1 MNVRLHLVVEGQTE
15 ETYVNRVLVP
25 HLADREV
32 WADVRVVETG
42 RQKGLA
48 SRGGLREYR
57 KLRDDLV
64 RWMKQ
69 DDHPDVFFSTM
80 IDLYGLQAV
89 RGPFP
94 GCDETKQVRN
104 PYEKVAGLE
113 AAWAR
118 DIDHPRFIPHIQLHE
133 FETLLLASPHN
144 LQAVFASQDA
154 QIDQLVAMVN
164 AFASPELIDD
174 GEQTSPS
181 KRIIAKLPQYAGMK
195 TSAGPIVAEKI
206 GLEVLRTRCRH
217 FAEWLSRLEALGTG
231 NSL

>member
-1 MNVRLHLVVEGQTE
+1 MSARLHLVVEGQTE

-42 RQKGLA
+42 RQRGLI

-57 KLRDDLV
+57 KLRNDLV

-69 DDHPDVFFSTM
+69 DDHPDVFFTTM

-94 GCDETKQVRN
+94 GCDETKQVRD
-104 PYEKVAGLE
+104 PYEKVARME

-118 DIDHPRFIPHIQLHE
+118 DIDHHRFIPHIQLHE

-144 LQAVFASQDA
+144 LKAVFASQDA
-154 QIDQLVAMVN
+154 QINQLAVMVTT
-164 AFASPELIDD
+164 FATPELIDD

-206 GLEVLRTRCRH
+206 GLPVLRTKCRH
-217 FAEWLSRLEALGTG
+217 FAEWLSRVETLGSG
-231 NSL
+231 NNL